1 MRIQFYSRVYKLLG
15 SNSWSILRWF
25 VIAAFTFFFHSFCT
39 SLNIVYFIYKKKYN
53 NKKAQTHSKKN
64 EATPVDC
71 DETIE
76 VKWKR
81 VFDRNLLVDVEKLYQ
96 KGAIH
101 SLPIFKTNIK
111 TYLNNVHKRT
121 MHTFTEPHAP
131 CKTNH
136 MAMNFSS
143 VLV

>member
-15 SNSWSILRWF
+15 SNSWSILRRF
-25 VIAAFTFFFHSFCT
+25 IIAAFTFFFIRFVRALTLFISFIKRNT
-39 SLNIVYFIYKKKYN
+39 TTKKHIH
-53 NKKAQTHSKKN
+53 TRKKN
-64 EATPVDC
+64 KATPVDC

-121 MHTFTEPHAP
+121 MHTFTEPMLRA
-131 CKTNH
+131 KQIIWRWI
-136 MAMNFSS
+136 S
-143 VLV
+143 VQC